1 MSHIWYSNLVSQV
14 PGFVR
19 VEDISSADRALVA
32 KVRQRYPA
40 PKSDYKTRHLSV
52 PESGH
57 SKRQSQLRME
67 EGLCCN
73 QSWTSQEPAL
83 AVAWE
88 TMPEAMTVTALP
100 QVGWFALMP
109 VPFSGNSITS
119 LWVGDALIENSKS
132 KLREQFVEASGTNAA
147 RPNNIQF
154 QHQRPRQDDAK
165 AFAQQGGWVLT
176 REQLVRV
183 KATCKGF
190 LPPFPAHWIKDNV
203 EFYSGGFQLF
213 NQHHCGLQ
221 RILSLS
227 SAHYGNH
234 LLHHVGQN
242 KHRTLTTTRL
252 VPQDT
257 MLEVM
262 QDAAYQA
269 WAKWSPISVIERPPA
284 LFD

>member
-1 MSHIWYSNLVSQV
+1 MVKCGS
-14 PGFVR
+14 PGKGLTLCATVL
-19 VEDISSADRALVA
+19 SKALPRFLLA
-32 KVRQRYPA
+32 ILTTW
-40 PKSDYKTRHLSV
+40 S
-52 PESGH
+52 
-57 SKRQSQLRME
+57 
-67 EGLCCN
+67 
-73 QSWTSQEPAL
+73 SWTL
-83 AVAWE
+83 
-88 TMPEAMTVTALP
+88 
-100 QVGWFALMP
+100 
-109 VPFSGNSITS
+109 
-119 LWVGDALIENSKS
+119 
-132 KLREQFVEASGTNAA
+132 SGTSAA

-269 WAKWSPISVIERPPA
+269 WTKWSPISVIERPPA

>member
-1 MSHIWYSNLVSQV
+1 MTQV

-52 PESGH
+52 PESGR
-57 SKRQSQLRME
+57 SKRQSQLRMA

-73 QSWTSQEPAL
+73 RSWTSQEPAL

-88 TMPEAMTVTALP
+88 TVPEAMTVTALP
-100 QVGWFALMP
+100 QLGWFALMP
-109 VPFSGNSITS
+109 LPFAKNSITS
-119 LWVGDALIENSKS
+119 LWVGDALIKNSKS
-132 KLREQFVEASGTNAA
+132 KASGTNAGLA

-154 QHQRPRQDDAK
+154 QHQRPRQEDAK

-183 KATCKGF
+183 KATCEGF
-190 LPPFPAHWIKDNV
+190 LPPFPARWIKDNV

-213 NQHHCGLQ
+213 NANRCGLQ
-221 RILSLS
+221 RLLSLS

-242 KHRTLTTTRL
+242 KHRTLATTRL

-269 WAKWSPISVIERPPA
+269 WVKWSPMRVGDAAYQVVVERPPA